1 MSKIFEIL
9 ATESEYR
16 LQIFGAIGNVEP
28 GKPGFTLETFR
39 SATADIQ
46 AGTLI
51 IEMNSNGG
59 NPLEAFAIHDAI
71 KALPVKV
78 VVRIMGMAASA
89 ATIIAAAADEV
100 EISENSRYLVHN
112 ASTFEQGSKEKF
124 ADAFKELS
132 AIDEQMVKIYQKRTG
147 KSRDELET
155 LMKEDRTMSADEALN
170 WGFVSKIIKNNQSKI
185 KAMAEK
191 TKPTE
196 LEELQAENAEL
207 KSKLEALMA
216 KLKSYDEE
224 KETAKKAEVEATIE
238 AAITAGKITAEAKA
252 GFEKIGLADF
262 DSFKTIM
269 AGLKEPEAHREIAD
283 VPKGKT
289 ASSEIDS
296 KEKFDAAWKKG
307 LYAGQVEKFN
317 ADYQKFYQS

>member
-59 NPLEAFAIHDAI
+59 DPIEAFAIHDAI
-71 KALPVKV
+71 KAMPVKV
-78 VVRIMGMAASA
+78 IVRIMGMAASA

-112 ASTFEQGSKEKF
+112 VGTTVKGKKEQF
-124 ADAFKELS
+124 AEAVKDMESL
-132 AIDEQMVKIYQKRTG
+132 DNQMTMTYQKRTG
-147 KSRDELET
+147 KSRSELEA
-155 LMKEDRTMSADEALN
+155 LMKEDRTMTAQEALA
-170 WGFVSKIIKNNQSKI
+170 WGFVDKIINNKP
-185 KAMAEK
+185 KLTAMSEK
-191 TKPTE
+191 KEPTE
-196 LEELQAENAEL
+196 LEVLQAENAEL

-252 GFEKIGLADF
+252 GFQKIGLADF
-262 DSFKTIM
+262 DSFRTIM
-269 AGLKEPEAHREIAD
+269 AGLKEPEVKPVLAG
-283 VPKGKT
+283 VPNPKT